1 MVENK
6 PEKKEKRFSL
16 GGAEEFA
23 LYKSLNLF
31 EREKE
36 FKQFI
41 YALLT
46 REHLLLNGPAG
57 TGKSLFARNAFALID
72 GNTSLFSI
80 HMTKFMS
87 EELLFG
93 PIDIKKLREKSVIEY
108 NTKGSALDATFL
120 YLDEFF
126 DASDPLLRS
135 LLEVLNEREWRRG
148 QQYKKCP
155 LHTAIVTS
163 NYKRENE
170 ITEAVLDRFIF
181 KADVKPIKAV
191 KSRKE
196 MFCTDNVLPKPAI
209 DFAMLEEACKIIDSN
224 QIIIPTKIS
233 DVYDLLHKEFK
244 KNTKK
249 YVSDRTLKKAIKVIR
264 ASAYINNREEATI
277 HDLKE
282 VKYVFC
288 TLNNATEEGMF
299 DAAFDKLIE
308 KDEAEK
314 EITISLEKITE
325 VIDQFPADMSTMSE
339 KDFLDRMKELNEH
352 LGLLSNIAP
361 PTDALK
367 DKKKQL
373 SERVKKLLFENRE
386 KFIVNR

>member
-1 MVENK
+1 MPK
-6 PEKKEKRFSL
+6 ASEKKLRL
-16 GGAEEFA
+16 GSQEEFT
-23 LYKSLNLF
+23 LYKSINLF

-36 FKQFI
+36 FKQFL

-46 REHLLLNGPAG
+46 KEHILLNGPAG
-57 TGKSLFARNAFALID
+57 TAKSLFARNAFALID
-72 GNTSLFSI
+72 GNSRLFSI

-93 PIDIKKLREKSVIEY
+93 PINIKKLREDSIVEY
-108 NTKGSALDATFL
+108 NTDGSALEADFL

-148 QQYKKCP
+148 HQFKRCP

-181 KADVKPIKAV
+181 KADVSPIKSTKA
-191 KSRKE
+191 RKA
-196 MFCTDNVLPKPAI
+196 MLLTDNVIPKTAI
-209 DFAMLEEACKIIDSN
+209 DFDLLKRAAGIIDSGK
-224 QIIIPTKIS
+224 IEIPQKIS
-233 DVYDLLHKEFK
+233 DTYEMLHKEFK

-264 ASAYINNREEATI
+264 ASAYMNNRDKATV

-282 VKYVFC
+282 VRYVFC
-288 TLNNATEEGMF
+288 TLNNTTEESIF
-299 DAAFDKLIE
+299 DAAFEKLIA
-308 KDEAEK
+308 KDEAEA
-314 EITISLEKITE
+314 EITASLENIAN
-325 VIDQFPADMSTMSE
+325 VIAQFPQDISAMPE
-339 KDFLDRMKELNEH
+339 PDFLTKMQELNEH

-361 PTDALK
+361 PTDSLNQQRNK
-367 DKKKQL
+367 LVIK
-373 SERVKKLLFENRE
+373 VKELLINNRN
-386 KFIVNR
+386 KFLANK